1 VFYLFF
7 AAVFLL
13 LFGPYLPRYRVCYFP
28 CTHNHYGKVNSARN
42 RHSGLLHPGFWL
54 LNRGGSAPP
63 IFSSQNS
70 EYLLQLIVQS
80 MVVGQ
85 SWNRGQLFR
94 HVDFEVISLLSS
106 S

>member
-1 VFYLFF
+1 MF
-7 AAVFLL
+7 AI
-13 LFGPYLPRYRVCYFP
+13 FP
-28 CTHNHYGKVNSARN
+28 VRTITTAKRIQLVN

-54 LNRGGSAPP
+54 LNRGGSAPL

-70 EYLLQLIVQS
+70 EYFLRLIVQP

-94 HVDFEVISLLSS
+94 HVDFEVISRLSS